1 MFKKLT
7 EENKGLLISAVISIL
22 FVIIAYISAMIK
34 GRQVLEIIW
43 MDFGLVIATGY
54 LASFIFYL
62 TQVLTPEISKEKK
75 SFKAIENRMNVL
87 AQDID
92 IFLLEL
98 GQCIEI
104 TKDDR
109 IIIKKETEN
118 YILYRDRDDVGFG
131 GEFSLDASVSLEI
144 KGINKS
150 FDKITNNILF
160 GYNKMSIIML
170 VSELQQNEF
179 LRNINKLI
187 EFHKTI
193 SSDIVSE
200 GIYNDYIKL
209 KEVSTDLAR
218 YAQVQPFKLKIMND
232 KEKNEYLEQRKNKAL
247 EIKGAKNIDKNGI
260 PRICVSIYNE

>member
-7 EENKGLLISAVISIL
+7 EENKGLLISAIISIL

-118 YILYRDRDDVGFG
+118 YILYQEGEDVGFG
-131 GEFSLDASVSLEI
+131 GEFSLDANVSLEI
-144 KGINKS
+144 KEINKS

-160 GYNKMSIIML
+160 GYNKMSIITL
-170 VSELQQNEF
+170 ISELQQNEF
-179 LRNINKLI
+179 LERIEKACNCVKVDNNIL
-187 EFHKTI
+187 FG
-193 SSDIVSE
+193 
-200 GIYNDYIKL
+200 GIYEDYKQLQILLEKLLIVTSRKKYRIK
-209 KEVSTDLAR
+209 T
-218 YAQVQPFKLKIMND
+218 MND
-232 KEKNEYLEQRKNKAL
+232 KEREDYCIYRNGYENKLE
-247 EIKGAKNIDKNGI
+247 EMAKNGSITPRFGI
-260 PRICVSIYNE
+260 ELRE

>member
-7 EENKGLLISAVISIL
+7 EENKGLLISAIISIL

-34 GRQVLEIIW
+34 GREVLEIIW

-118 YILYRDRDDVGFG
+118 YILYQEGEDVGFG
-131 GEFSLDASVSLEI
+131 GEFSLDANVSLEI
-144 KGINKS
+144 KEINKS

-160 GYNKMSIIML
+160 GYNKMSIITL
-170 VSELQQNEF
+170 ISELQQNEF
-179 LRNINKLI
+179 LERIEKACNCVKVDNNIL
-187 EFHKTI
+187 FG
-193 SSDIVSE
+193 
-200 GIYNDYIKL
+200 GIYEDYKQLQILLEKLLIVTSRKKYRIK
-209 KEVSTDLAR
+209 T
-218 YAQVQPFKLKIMND
+218 MND
-232 KEKNEYLEQRKNKAL
+232 KEREDYCIYRNGYENKLE
-247 EIKGAKNIDKNGI
+247 EMAKNGSITPRFGI
-260 PRICVSIYNE
+260 ELRE

>member
-87 AQDID
+87 AKDID

-118 YILYRDRDDVGFG
+118 YILYQEGEDVGFG
-131 GEFSLDASVSLEI
+131 GEFSLDANVSLEI
-144 KGINKS
+144 KEINKS

-160 GYNKMSIIML
+160 GYNKMSIITL
-170 VSELQQNEF
+170 ISELQQNEF
-179 LRNINKLI
+179 LERIEKACNCVKVDNNIL
-187 EFHKTI
+187 FG
-193 SSDIVSE
+193 
-200 GIYNDYIKL
+200 GIYEDYKQLQILLEKLLIVTSRKKYRIK
-209 KEVSTDLAR
+209 T
-218 YAQVQPFKLKIMND
+218 MND
-232 KEKNEYLEQRKNKAL
+232 KEREDYCIYRNGYENKLE
-247 EIKGAKNIDKNGI
+247 EMAKNGSITPRFGI
-260 PRICVSIYNE
+260 ELRE

>member
-1 MFKKLT
+1 
-7 EENKGLLISAVISIL
+7 
-22 FVIIAYISAMIK
+22 
-34 GRQVLEIIW
+34 

-118 YILYRDRDDVGFG
+118 YILYQEGEDVGFG
-131 GEFSLDASVSLEI
+131 GEFSLDANVSLEI
-144 KGINKS
+144 KEINKS

-160 GYNKMSIIML
+160 GYNKMSIITL
-170 VSELQQNEF
+170 ISELQQNEF
-179 LRNINKLI
+179 LERIEKACNCVKVDNNIL
-187 EFHKTI
+187 FG
-193 SSDIVSE
+193 
-200 GIYNDYIKL
+200 GIYEDYKQLQILLEKLLIVTSRKKYRIK
-209 KEVSTDLAR
+209 T
-218 YAQVQPFKLKIMND
+218 MND
-232 KEKNEYLEQRKNKAL
+232 KEREDYCIYRNGYENKLE
-247 EIKGAKNIDKNGI
+247 EMAKNGSITPRFGI
-260 PRICVSIYNE
+260 ELRE

>member
-1 MFKKLT
+1 T
-7 EENKGLLISAVISIL
+7 
-22 FVIIAYISAMIK
+22 YISAMIK
-34 GRQVLEIIW
+34 GYQILEIIW

-118 YILYRDRDDVGFG
+118 YILYQEGEDVGFG
-131 GEFSLDASVSLEI
+131 GEFSLDANVSLEI
-144 KGINKS
+144 KEINKS

-160 GYNKMSIIML
+160 GYNKMSIITL
-170 VSELQQNEF
+170 ISELQQNEF
-179 LRNINKLI
+179 LERIEKACNCVKVDNNIL
-187 EFHKTI
+187 FG
-193 SSDIVSE
+193 
-200 GIYNDYIKL
+200 GIYEDYKQLQILLEKLLIVTSRKKYRIK
-209 KEVSTDLAR
+209 T
-218 YAQVQPFKLKIMND
+218 MND
-232 KEKNEYLEQRKNKAL
+232 KEREDYCIYRNGYENKLE
-247 EIKGAKNIDKNGI
+247 EMAKNGSITPRFGI
-260 PRICVSIYNE
+260 ELRE

>member
-1 MFKKLT
+1 VFKKLT
-7 EENKGLLISAVISIL
+7 EENKGLLISAIISIL

-34 GRQVLEIIW
+34 GREVLEIIW

-118 YILYRDRDDVGFG
+118 YILYQEGEDVGFG
-131 GEFSLDASVSLEI
+131 GEFSLDANVSLEI
-144 KGINKS
+144 KEINKS

-160 GYNKMSIIML
+160 GYNKMSIITL
-170 VSELQQNEF
+170 ISELQQNEF
-179 LRNINKLI
+179 LERIEKACNCVKVDNNIL
-187 EFHKTI
+187 FG
-193 SSDIVSE
+193 
-200 GIYNDYIKL
+200 GIYEDYKQLQILLEKLLIVTSRKKYRIK
-209 KEVSTDLAR
+209 T
-218 YAQVQPFKLKIMND
+218 MND
-232 KEKNEYLEQRKNKAL
+232 KEREDYCIYRNGYENKLE
-247 EIKGAKNIDKNGI
+247 EMAKNGSITPRFGI
-260 PRICVSIYNE
+260 ELRE

>member
-118 YILYRDRDDVGFG
+118 YILYRDGDDVGFG

-179 LRNINKLI
+179 LQRIRKVCNCVKVDKHISFGGIYEEYKQLQVLLEKLL
-187 EFHKTI
+187 
-193 SSDIVSE
+193 IVSNRKK
-200 GIYNDYIKL
+200 YKIK
-209 KEVSTDLAR
+209 T
-218 YAQVQPFKLKIMND
+218 MND
-232 KEKNEYLEQRKNKAL
+232 KERKDYCIYKNGYENKLEEL
-247 EIKGAKNIDKNGI
+247 AKNGNII
-260 PRICVSIYNE
+260 PRFGIKLSE